1 MNDKII
7 NLQKRINIKFKNLNN
22 LKKSITHK
30 SYDSF
35 NNYEKLEFLG
45 DRILGFVISKKLI
58 ELYPNEKEGVLDKK
72 LASLVNKNK
81 CLEVAKIIG
90 LEKFIL
96 VGNKNSKNKVENK
109 IVADSIEALIGAIY
123 YDKGFE
129 ISEKFIL
136 NMWKGFISSSEE
148 TIIDSKTKL
157 QEYSLKKFKTLPIYK
172 LISKSGPKHKP
183 KFIIS
188 VRLQDSKFFNGQ
200 GDSKKKAEQDAA
212 KNLLNN
218 SKILWFGLIMAI
230 Y

>member
-1 MNDKII
+1 MSDKLN
-7 NLQKRINIKFKNLNN
+7 NLQKKISIKFKNLNY

-30 SYDSF
+30 SYDPL

-72 LASLVNKNK
+72 LASLVNKNQ

-96 VGNKNSKNKVENK
+96 VGNKSAKTKVENK
-109 IVADSIEALIGAIY
+109 IIADSIEALIGAIY

-129 ISEKFIL
+129 VSEKFIL
-136 NMWKGFISSSEE
+136 NIWKNFINLSEE

-157 QEYSLKKFKTLPIYK
+157 QEYSLKKFKSLPIYK
-172 LISKSGPKHKP
+172 LVSSSGPKHKP
-183 KFIIS
+183 KFTIS
-188 VRLQDSKFFNGQ
+188 VRLKDTKLFEGS
-200 GDSKKKAEQDAA
+200 GDSKKKAEQNAA
-212 KNLLNN
+212 KKLLDNI
-218 SKILWFGLIMAI
+218 K
-230 Y
+230 